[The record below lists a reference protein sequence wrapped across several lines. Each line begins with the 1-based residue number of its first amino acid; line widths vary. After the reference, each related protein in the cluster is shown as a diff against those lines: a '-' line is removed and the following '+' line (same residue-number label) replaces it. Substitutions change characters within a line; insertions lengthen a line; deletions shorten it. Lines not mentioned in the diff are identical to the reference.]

1 MKIKRDENLP
11 AELADL
17 FAAAHHD
24 VHTVL
29 GESLAGRDDP
39 TIFGAAASEGR
50 ILVTQDLD
58 FSDLRQFKPGTH
70 AGVVLIRLRDPS
82 RRRLIARVRQ
92 VLASESLE
100 SWAGFFVVISDHKL
114 RLRRPAPGS

>member
-1 MKIKRDENLP
+1 MKIKLDENLP

-17 FAAAHHD
+17 LTGASHD
-24 VHTVL
+24 VHTVP
-29 GESLAGRDDP
+29 GEFLAGRDDQ
-39 TIFGAAASEGR
+39 TIFRAAVSEGR
-50 ILVTQDLD
+50 VLFTQDLD

-92 VLASESLE
+92 VIASESLD
-100 SWAGFFVVISDHKL
+100 SWAGCFVVISDHKL
-114 RLRRPAPGS
+114 RIRRPTP